1 MKIVKALKLEGYG
14 KPTEIEEKP
23 AEEVKSVDEGPKKNL
38 FRKSRK

>member
-1 MKIVKALKLEGYG
+1 VKAVKALKLEGYG
-14 KPTEIEEKP
+14 RPAEIEVKP